1 MTRLRP
7 LLLTLALLAGG
18 LLATGAAAP
27 ATAAGALATNYTCSA
42 AGQTAR
48 TDVAIRTAL
57 PASVKKGR
65 KVAAAGVTVGIALSE
80 PVVAYLREY
89 DVRALSGVARN
100 LSVRVGGTAVKLAK
114 LTIPRTPLPE
124 TGGMTLVGKGKL
136 ASFTPAKKGSF
147 PVKVP
152 ARLDTRLTA
161 HFDTSTMGL
170 DFACAVTPG
179 APTRISTLKVT

>member
-27 ATAAGALATNYTCSA
+27 ATAAGALTTNYTCSA

-48 TDVAIRTAL
+48 TDVAIRTGL

-65 KVAAAGVTVGIALSE
+65 KVAAAGVTVGIALPE
-80 PVVAYLREY
+80 AVVDYLRAY
-89 DVRALSGVARN
+89 GVRALSGVARN
-100 LSVRVGGTAVKLAK
+100 LAVRVGSTPVKLAK
-114 LTIPRTPLPE
+114 LTVPRTPVPE
-124 TGGMTLVGKGKL
+124 TGGMRLVGKGTL
-136 ASFTPAKKGSF
+136 ASFTRTTKGAF

-152 ARLDTRLTA
+152 ARLDALLTA
-161 HFDTSTMGL
+161 HFDSSSMDL
-170 DFACAVTPG
+170 DLGCKVTPG